1 MAESPFIKAVHLVAA
16 VFNKHIVLNTSLDK
30 TDKSNN
36 GFVDI
41 DVSAGGTIVVTATQ
55 FEENFVLRLITNPG
69 GAFTLEVPDGGRVFA
84 VDNTTTQTCTVDTT
98 TGGSTVSVPTV
109 TTKIMYSKGT
119 DLVELAA

>member
-30 TDKSNN
+30 MDNN

-41 DVSAGGTIVVTATQ
+41 DVSAGGTIVVTAAQ
-55 FEENFVLRLITNPG
+55 FEENFVLRLITNPA
-69 GAFTLEVPDGGRVFA
+69 GAFTLQVPDGGRVFA

-98 TGGSTVSVPTV
+98 TGGTTVSVPTA
-109 TTKIMYSKGT
+109 TTKIVYSRGT
-119 DLVELAA
+119 NLIELAA